1 MDPHSSAPGGKDKA
15 ALRRRIL
22 TSRGRRAP
30 EVRRAASHAL
40 SEHLMRELA
49 GTAPGDLAAFLPLD
63 TEPPLLAAL
72 EAAHRAGHRI
82 WVPVVESDR
91 AMRWCRWR
99 PGIALAPG
107 SLPGLRE
114 PVGPR
119 HDIEIFRAV
128 GLMVIPAVAVDA
140 DGVRLGFGG
149 GYYDR
154 FLERLAAA
162 QPLPDMIACVFHDE
176 ILTAGSIPR
185 EPHDAVMTKALT
197 ERGVVALGR
206 SEDLAPAPPPAE

>member
-1 MDPHSSAPGGKDKA
+1 MTSESNLPTSSKA
-15 ALRRRIL
+15 DLRRRIL
-22 TSRGRRAP
+22 TERRRRSP
-30 EVRRAASHAL
+30 EVRKAASHAL
-40 SEHLMRELA
+40 TEHLMRELA
-49 GTAPGDLAAFLPLD
+49 MTSAGDIAAFLPLN

-72 EAAHRAGHRI
+72 EAAHRAGHRV
-82 WVPVVESDR
+82 WVPVVEADR
-91 AMRWCRWR
+91 AMRWCWWR
-99 PGIALAPG
+99 PDAQLAAG
-107 SLPGLRE
+107 SLPGLLE

-128 GLMVIPAVAVDA
+128 RLVVVPAVAVGA

-162 QPLPDMIACVFHDE
+162 QPLPEMLVCVFHDE
-176 ILTAGSIPR
+176 ILATGSIPR

-197 ERGVVALGR
+197 ERGVVALGS
-206 SEDLAPAPPPAE
+206 SEDHTPAPPRAE